1 MKYNIKLTEN
11 ECKYILNALR
21 FFEDKN
27 LKAKRKTLQEAKY
40 QTFKG
45 LFVNEEFFIQY
56 IKDQLKQLNN
66 NIEEIESIYDK
77 IVDKMEED

>member
-11 ECKYILNALR
+11 ECNYILNAIQ
-21 FFEDKN
+21 FFEEKN
-27 LKAKRKTLQEAKY
+27 LKATRKILQEAKY

-45 LFVNEEFFIQY
+45 LFVNEKFFKQY
-56 IKDQLKQLNN
+56 VNDQLKQVNN

>member
-1 MKYNIKLTEN
+1 MEYNIKLKKK
-11 ECKYILNALR
+11 ECNYILKALQ

-27 LKAKRKTLQEAKY
+27 FKVRREILKKTKC

-45 LFVNEEFFIQY
+45 LVTSEELFKQY
-56 IKDQLKQLNN
+56 VKDQLKELNN